1 MREYEEYS
9 EIRVKD
15 LILPYIGEG
24 KFTSLAKEFFNSIV
38 LKPTDKGFVSDDN
51 ILYKEYTDDITI
63 KWAMGGVHGVVKAGL
78 YTNDNCVIKTCD
90 GASMYPNF
98 IRNNKVYPRSI
109 GPKLLELY
117 NWFIEERFKYPKGST
132 LNLGFKLFI
141 NLLSGKLK
149 QKYSALYEPKGNIQM
164 VINCQLMIT
173 WLADMILEAIPGSRL
188 LMINTDGVEVQIPK
202 DSEDTYNKVCDKWA
216 SITKYTLEYN
226 EYKQMYIRDVNN
238 YHAIYTNGKIK
249 RKGCFETYSDIVAV
263 KDYHKNTSMNI
274 VPLALNEYLV
284 NGTDIEE
291 FIRNHKD
298 IFDFFLS
305 EGNKKSTSK
314 EKGEPI
320 FLLTGVNKFD
330 VNEFKHIS
338 SRCLRYYASN
348 EGVTLTKEYE
358 NLQKSNVH
366 KDTKVTI
373 CEKLKP
379 KYKIENF
386 DINYDWYIAEANKI
400 LKYDTRN
407 TEETP
412 R

>member
-1 MREYEEYS
+1 
-9 EIRVKD
+9 
-15 LILPYIGEG
+15 
-24 KFTSLAKEFFNSIV
+24 
-38 LKPTDKGFVSDDN
+38 
-51 ILYKEYTDDITI
+51 
-63 KWAMGGVHGVVKAGL
+63 
-78 YTNDNCVIKTCD
+78 
-90 GASMYPNF
+90 
-98 IRNNKVYPRSI
+98 
-109 GPKLLELY
+109 
-117 NWFIEERFKYPKGST
+117 
-132 LNLGFKLFI
+132 
-141 NLLSGKLK
+141 
-149 QKYSALYEPKGNIQM
+149 
-164 VINCQLMIT
+164 
-173 WLADMILEAIPGSRL
+173 
-188 LMINTDGVEVQIPK
+188 
-202 DSEDTYNKVCDKWA
+202 
-216 SITKYTLEYN
+216 
-226 EYKQMYIRDVNN
+226 
-238 YHAIYTNGKIK
+238 
-249 RKGCFETYSDIVAV
+249 
-263 KDYHKNTSMNI
+263 MNI

-305 EGNKKSTSK
+305 EGNKKSPSK